1 MKIRHPALVAVAG
14 RVGVVA
20 AKALVRTVRV
30 ELHCFGE
37 VSLPVGAAAPGARYA
52 YAVWHEHL
60 LMGTVLYGHA
70 EVAALVSK
78 HADGR
83 ILADLVRSTGMGVVA
98 GSTGRG
104 GVEAVRQ
111 IVGPAGRRHLVVT
124 PDGPRGPRRVA
135 QSGVVYAASRTGM
148 RVVPVGV
155 GYQKAFRLK
164 SWDRFAVP
172 RPGTRA
178 FVVCAEPIPVAP
190 GLKAAGL
197 EAVTAAVQ
205 AALDRVT
212 TLAEAWARTGVRPGA
227 AS

>member
-1 MKIRHPALVAVAG
+1 MKIRHPALVAAAG
-14 RVGVVA
+14 RVGIVA

-30 ELHCFGE
+30 DLFCFGE
-37 VSLPVGAAAPGARYA
+37 TSLPVGVAAPGTRYA

-60 LMGTVLYGHA
+60 LLTTVLYGHH
-70 EVAALVSK
+70 EVSALVSK

-111 IVGPAGRRHLVVT
+111 IVGPAGRRHLVGT

-135 QSGVVYAASRTGM
+135 QSGVVYAASRAGM

-178 FVVCAEPIPVAP
+178 CVVCAEPISVAP
-190 GLKAAGL
+190 GLKTAGL
-197 EAVTAAVQ
+197 EAVTADVQ
-205 AALDRVT
+205 AAVDRMT
-212 TLAEAWARTGVRPGA
+212 ALAEAWARTGVRPDRV
-227 AS
+227 S